1 MMSQL
6 KQLLDELSCALERLA
21 KERGDEATVAFVQ
34 ACGAMGRALVRNP
47 QWRRRAD
54 LLDFIENSARRF
66 YGFVHRLYHYHHLV
80 FGALREDWYSEWI
93 PWEKRN
99 RRYAEVCRMWSD
111 AVFMRYLYEGT
122 DALEDFRSDKAGFF
136 TREDDN
142 FYELV
147 RRGRL
152 QAEVPPIEIPE
163 DIPESHFWWWL
174 PRDPSLGDDYV

>member
-1 MMSQL
+1 MTDEFEPLL
-6 KQLLDELSCALERLA
+6 KDLSGALERLDQQG
-21 KERGDEATVAFVQ
+21 GDEATVAFVQ

-47 QWRRRAD
+47 QWRQRAD
-54 LLDFIENSARRF
+54 LRDFIESTAKRF
-66 YGFVHRLYHYHHLV
+66 YRFVHRLFHYHIQV
-80 FGALREDWYSEWI
+80 FDALREDWYSEWI

-111 AVFMRYLYEGT
+111 AVFMRELYDGT
-122 DALEDFRSDKAGFF
+122 DALEDFRSDEAGFF
-136 TREDDN
+136 TPEDDN

-152 QAEVPPIEIPE
+152 QAEVPPIDIPE

>member
-6 KQLLDELSCALERLA
+6 DQLLDELSCALEKLYQDRS
-21 KERGDEATVAFVQ
+21 DEAVLAFVQ
-34 ACGAMGRALVRNP
+34 SCGALGRVLVQHP
-47 QWRRRAD
+47 DWRRRVE
-54 LLDFIENSARRF
+54 LRKFIEESSKRF
-66 YGFVHRLYHYHHLV
+66 V
-80 FGALREDWYSEWI
+80 FLMGPLLAYYTIISRALEEDWYSEGI
-93 PWEKRN
+93 PWERRN

-111 AVFMRYLYEGT
+111 AVFMRELYDGT
-122 DALEDFRSDKAGFF
+122 DALEDFRSDEAGFF
-136 TREDDN
+136 TPEDDN

-152 QAEVPPIEIPE
+152 QAEVPPIDIPD